1 MFYLYLLITRSMQ
14 MDQTVIRPARDDD
27 LEKIREIAVAAWVPV
42 YESFRKLAGEE
53 IFQGIHSQWQKEKAD
68 QVANHYKHYP
78 ETALVTEFN
87 GEVIGFITYNLFHQK
102 KLGVIGNNAIKPEF
116 QNRGFGTR
124 QYEKVLEIFK
134 ENGML
139 FAEVTTGLDDA
150 HASARAAYEKVGFK
164 QAIPSVRY
172 YRKL

>member
-1 MFYLYLLITRSMQ
+1 
-14 MDQTVIRPARDDD
+14 MDQAIIRPARDDD
-27 LEKIREIAVAAWVPV
+27 LEKIREIAMAAWEPI
-42 YESFRKLAGEE
+42 YESFRKMAGDE
-53 IFQGIHSQWQKEKAD
+53 IFEGIHSQWRKEKAD

-78 ETALVTEFN
+78 ETTLVTEYH

-116 QNRGFGTR
+116 QSQGFGTK
-124 QYEKVLEIFK
+124 QYEKVLEIFR

-139 FAEVTTGLDDA
+139 FAEVTTGSYEA
-150 HASARAAYEKVGFK
+150 HAPARTAYERVGFK
-164 QAIPSVRY
+164 PAVYSVRY